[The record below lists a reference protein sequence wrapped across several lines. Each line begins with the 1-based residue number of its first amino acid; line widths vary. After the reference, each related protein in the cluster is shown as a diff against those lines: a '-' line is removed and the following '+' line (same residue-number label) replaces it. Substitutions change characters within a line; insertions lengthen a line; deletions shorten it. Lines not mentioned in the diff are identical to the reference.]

1 MNEHYNAPIVQF
13 YTVKSLKEFL
23 VGAIC
28 KKFSIFTQ
36 VKMSSLSLR
45 EFLLRFYSSLGCSI
59 RILLCHKVDGSP
71 RGSIWLFFTSG
82 TQSIFLWNIY
92 ISLMLLHPGEF
103 KHFLTK
109 MSCSL
114 MLHFAAIRAAIKPKK
129 KPWCNN
135 NLMCWHLYDRLIAG
149 GQISSIKGMSPGS
162 ATHSLPQ
169 TTARLASLTL
179 FPRCWPWSKDKDPAT
194 WDGSSPS
201 NYFYLLVCFTSTTQL
216 K

>member
-1 MNEHYNAPIVQF
+1 
-13 YTVKSLKEFL
+13 
-23 VGAIC
+23 
-28 KKFSIFTQ
+28 
-36 VKMSSLSLR
+36 MSSLSLR

-135 NLMCWHLYDRLIAG
+135 NLMCWHLYDRLLLEG
-149 GQISSIKGMSPGS
+149 RS
-162 ATHSLPQ
+162 AASKACLQALLPIP
-169 TTARLASLTL
+169 
-179 FPRCWPWSKDKDPAT
+179 FPRLLLGLLRSPFSPAADPGPRIRIPLLGMGPALPIIFIY
-194 WDGSSPS
+194 WFVSPQLPNWNKCYWNS
-201 NYFYLLVCFTSTTQL
+201 WFYIISDYPI
-216 K
+216 